1 MALNLRS
8 SDEKGD
14 IVSIPGA
21 VSTRPVV
28 DDHREISVLEQRRA
42 ETDELLAAF
51 AALPHDHPDREDLQ
65 RRIVEHYSSFV
76 MQQARRY
83 RNRGEPLEDIVQAG
97 MLGLVK
103 AIQGFDPSVG
113 RPFLAYAT
121 PMVLGEIKRH
131 FRDRTW
137 AVHVPRRLQEKR
149 SELNRFT
156 ADFAQRTGRA
166 PTTAEI
172 GKALELDEEEAGE
185 VIIAASAYSAMSL
198 DVPVGENEEPVTLAD
213 VQGEIDLNLE
223 NVVDREALAAALE
236 SLPARELKILL
247 LRFFGNKT
255 QSEIAGLMGIS
266 QMHVSRL
273 LSKALARLR
282 AEMSR

>member
-1 MALNLRS
+1 M
-8 SDEKGD
+8 
-14 IVSIPGA
+14 SIPGA